1 MTNWSAMNNQEAKT
15 KKTEQI
21 MIFAQIMER
30 RYISRQI
37 SAIHKCQLLLALLV
51 FSIFFLSGLDGLL
64 HLRESPGCRKF
75 SDIQAWGNLID
86 GLLQILADFTNP
98 ISINQTLLW
107 LCQPL
112 CKCCSVS
119 RFYCPVF
126 DFSFRRASGA
136 TRSWKVEQ
144 MKDFWQKVS
153 GIFPKHFPRYGAIH
167 TCFRLVATF

>member
-1 MTNWSAMNNQEAKT
+1 MRFLRVYCVLKMTNWSAMNNQEAKT

-98 ISINQTLLW
+98 ISINQTLFLA
-107 LCQPL
+107 LSTAVQML
-112 CKCCSVS
+112 FSVP
-119 RFYCPVF
+119 FLL
-126 DFSFRRASGA
+126 
-136 TRSWKVEQ
+136 
-144 MKDFWQKVS
+144 S
-153 GIFPKHFPRYGAIH
+153 GI
-167 TCFRLVATF
+167 